1 MIPTPAQSVSGGV
14 WPRQTR
20 LRFGHKGLRSLPRLP
35 QRTNLAIRAG
45 GVRARLGGWGAEIR
59 QLSRAVSMRRLGE
72 RSRSRSAKGVAN
84 GTCP

>member
-1 MIPTPAQSVSGGV
+1 MIPTPAQSMSGGV

-45 GVRARLGGWGAEIR
+45 GVRARIGGWG
-59 QLSRAVSMRRLGE
+59 
-72 RSRSRSAKGVAN
+72 
-84 GTCP
+84 